1 MTINDEGELE
11 YETDEEEE
19 WKESEDSS
27 ELSVEEPVI
36 IQSDKRKRKGE
47 PSDVS
52 KSKKPKPDIVI
63 TSNDLEC
70 KECGKTFTRK
80 DNMKRHVTRVH

>member
-1 MTINDEGELE
+1 MRKKNVRSLKILLNFF
-11 YETDEEEE
+11 
-19 WKESEDSS
+19 
-27 ELSVEEPVI
+27 VEEPVI
-36 IQSDKRKRKGE
+36 IQSNKRRRKGE